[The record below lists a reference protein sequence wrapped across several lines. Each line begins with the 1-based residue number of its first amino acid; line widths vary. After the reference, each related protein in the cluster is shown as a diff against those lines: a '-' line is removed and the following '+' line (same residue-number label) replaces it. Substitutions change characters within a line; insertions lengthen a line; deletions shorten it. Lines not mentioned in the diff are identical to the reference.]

1 MLLFMVIFFLMEVV
15 AFAIILEVFLKHR
28 AVALIYF
35 LAVIKSTK
43 LMGNVSQEL
52 PLQTLGWVLFE
63 WVMNIFKIL

>member
-52 PLQTLGWVLFE
+52 PLQTLG
-63 WVMNIFKIL
+63 